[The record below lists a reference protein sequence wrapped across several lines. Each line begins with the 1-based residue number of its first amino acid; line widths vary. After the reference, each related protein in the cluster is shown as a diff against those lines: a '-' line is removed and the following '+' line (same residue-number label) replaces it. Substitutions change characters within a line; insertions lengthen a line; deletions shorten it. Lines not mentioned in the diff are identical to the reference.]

1 MENFFSSL
9 SGFWTQVHDLE
20 SAKEAASLGGIIAGY
35 LGASYLVNLS
45 FLVNGIS
52 LFGEMPESDFEYN
65 IYVIGMIFLICLGT
79 YFAYKTYLQKSVTF
93 IPYIFIW
100 LLLELIMSSELS
112 HPLIFLVMKF
122 LFLVIAVNSIVGW
135 LGINKYKS

>member
-45 FLVNGIS
+45 FFVMI
-52 LFGEMPESDFEYN
+52 
-65 IYVIGMIFLICLGT
+65 IFL
-79 YFAYKTYLQKSVTF
+79 
-93 IPYIFIW
+93 
-100 LLLELIMSSELS
+100 
-112 HPLIFLVMKF
+112 
-122 LFLVIAVNSIVGW
+122 
-135 LGINKYKS
+135 

>member
-1 MENFFSSL
+1 LEKFFSSL

-52 LFGEMPESDFEYN
+52 LFGEMPESDLEYN
-65 IYVIGMIFLICLGT
+65 IYVIVIIFLICLGT
-79 YFAYKTYLQKSVTF
+79 YFAYETYLQKSV
-93 IPYIFIW
+93 
-100 LLLELIMSSELS
+100 
-112 HPLIFLVMKF
+112 
-122 LFLVIAVNSIVGW
+122 
-135 LGINKYKS
+135 